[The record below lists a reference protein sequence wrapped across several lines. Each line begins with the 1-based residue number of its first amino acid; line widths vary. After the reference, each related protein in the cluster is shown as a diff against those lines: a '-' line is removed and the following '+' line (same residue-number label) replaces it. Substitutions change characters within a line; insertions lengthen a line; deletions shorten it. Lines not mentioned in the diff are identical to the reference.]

1 MFFCKVVS
9 GDIIMQ
15 RKKKN
20 KKIITLII
28 SIIVLIILGSI
39 FYSYNNLTGKSKINL
54 TASLVTKQNEV
65 EKTIKTN
72 GYTIDNPKVLLDPY
86 NASPLTALILFETE
100 EEVSPKVTIEGKDK
114 LTTIE
119 TEFAKN
125 TKHYLPIYG
134 LYADYNNKVDISYTL
149 SDGKK
154 ITKQVEIQT
163 NKLPDDFVLPTS
175 VKKDSSKLTNDLYFF
190 TPSSKGY
197 TCAYDVN
204 GDVRWYLSNNAIW
217 DNTRLKNGHMMVSTE
232 RLVNSPYYMT
242 GLYEID
248 LLGHIYNE
256 YSLKG
261 GYHHDYF
268 ELPNG
273 NLLVASD
280 DFNNESGTVEDY
292 IVELDRTTGNIVKTW
307 DLKDILNMEDGKSEN
322 WSNYDWFHNNSVWYD
337 EATNSITLSG
347 RHQDAVINIDYT
359 SGKLNWIIG
368 DSTNWSSE
376 YQKYFFTPVGKDFEW
391 QWSQHAAMITP
402 EGYVF
407 IFDNGNNKSKDSS
420 KYVEASNSYSRGV
433 MYKIDTDKM
442 TIEQVY
448 EYGKERGSSFYSPYI
463 SDVDYL
469 SKNHYLI
476 HSGGI
481 VYVDGK
487 NSNQPAGFSS
497 NTTLKS
503 DTVEV
508 LNDKVIFEIVLP
520 TNNYRVEKLSLYT
533 ENDYEN
539 TLGKRL
545 GSLGETKVSK
555 KDNKFIK
562 TVEIDDDYN
571 NRNITLTNEEDR
583 LVISGKFKK
592 GENVSFILRKGFT
605 NNYYDQVISK
615 KPYTALCV
623 DIFTEEETN
632 EGINITRY
640 INKEGLSGK
649 YSIYIKINDKIYKTN
664 DYIEISDL
672 KEALV

>member
-20 KKIITLII
+20 KKIITIII

-39 FYSYNNLTGKSKINL
+39 FYSYNNLRGKSKLDL
-54 TASLVTKQNEV
+54 TVSLVTKQNEV

-86 NASPLTALILFETE
+86 DASPLTALILFETE

-149 SDGKK
+149 SNGKK

-175 VKKDSSKLTNDLYFF
+175 LKKDSSKLTNDLYFF

-204 GDVRWYLSNNAIW
+204 GDVRWYLSNNAVW

-256 YSLKG
+256 YSIKG

-280 DFNNESGTVEDY
+280 DFNNEAGTVEDY
-292 IVELDRTTGNIVKTW
+292 LVELDRTTGNIVKTW
-307 DLKDILNMEDGKSEN
+307 DLKDVLNMEDGKSEN

-420 KYVEASNSYSRGV
+420 KYVEATNGYSRGV

-503 DTVEV
+503 DTVEI

-562 TVEIDDDYN
+562 TVEIDEDYN
-571 NRNITLTNEEDR
+571 KRNITLTNEEDR

-605 NNYYDQVISK
+605 NNYYDQIISK

-664 DYIEISDL
+664 NYIEISDL

>member
-1 MFFCKVVS
+1 
-9 GDIIMQ
+9 MQ
-15 RKKKN
+15 RKKRN
-20 KKIITLII
+20 KKIITIII

-39 FYSYNNLTGKSKINL
+39 FYSYNNLKGKNRIDL
-54 TASLVTKQNEV
+54 TASLVTKQNEI
-65 EKTIKTN
+65 ENTIKTN
-72 GYTIDNPKVLLDPY
+72 GYSIDNPKVLLDPY

-100 EEVSPKVTIEGKDK
+100 EEVSPKITIEGKDK

-163 NKLPDDFVLPTS
+163 DKLPDDFVLPTS

-204 GDVRWYLSNNAIW
+204 GDVRWYLSNNAVW

-292 IVELDRTTGNIVKTW
+292 IVELDRTTGNIIKTW

-337 EATNSITLSG
+337 DATNSITLSG
-347 RHQDAVINIDYT
+347 RHQDAVINIDYET
-359 SGKLNWIIG
+359 GKLNWIIG
-368 DSTNWSSE
+368 DPTNWSSE
-376 YQKYFFTPVGKDFEW
+376 YQKYFFTPVGEDFEW

-420 KYVEASNSYSRGV
+420 KYVDATNSYSRGV

-469 SKNHYLI
+469 SKNHYII

-503 DTVEV
+503 DTVEI
-508 LNDKVIFEIVLP
+508 LNNKVIFEIVLP

-545 GSLGETKVSK
+545 GSLGETRVSK

-571 NRNITLTNEEDR
+571 KRNITLTNEEDR
-583 LVISGKFKK
+583 LVISGRFKK

-605 NNYYDQVISK
+605 NNYYDQIISK

-640 INKEGLSGK
+640 INKETLRGK

-664 DYIEISDL
+664 NYIEI
-672 KEALV
+672 